1 MLSTSTILLSFEA
14 LLLCSLV
21 LVIHS
26 VRNNYSLAPFY
37 ALLGGI
43 SVLMWWSL
51 EHQVMINFNQWELH
65 FASILFSILL
75 IGIFIL
81 YVLDSPFAARMGVF
95 SILLISLIFWLITI
109 SADLPFLMQTTIF
122 ESGWIYSILIILN
135 IIDFILMAIAW
146 EALSHYFPQ
155 IFIIIRIFLVLFSIM
170 VFDNTIFITTAFNI
184 FPHYRNL
191 LESSIF
197 ESLIIASCISPI
209 LVLYLNN
216 QKKKY
221 HLTNFQHYP
230 IWSILKRN
238 SKMSKQLL
246 LAHEKIKYYEEVE
259 HTLKM
264 SEARYHQ
271 MFETN
276 QAIKLVINPKSGKI
290 IEANQSAIKFYG
302 YPKEKLLTLKITDI
316 NMLSP
321 TQVAKEMLKAEH
333 EERLH
338 FNFRHRLA
346 SGEIRDVEV
355 YSGPLETPDGML
367 LYSIVHDVT
376 NRTMVEKV
384 LYQKNAYLNSILRAS
399 QELAII
405 ATDLTFK
412 INYYNSAAEQLF
424 NSSVKSIL
432 KQSFIETH
440 CHLFNAA
447 NLFLQAYPAIEQN
460 NEYKTITSWQEN
472 YSTRHIE
479 WRIAGIRDDESILI
493 GYLLIAHDISERK
506 HLEQDLKLAATAFE
520 TFEAIVITDNQNRI
534 LRVNRAFSEIT
545 GYNLEEVRGKTPK
558 VLRSNWHDVNF
569 YRDMWKSLKDKGH
582 WQGEIYNKRK
592 NGEVYPEWLT
602 ITVVKNNQ
610 QEVTHHVATFL
621 DLTERKKQ
629 EAKIHYL
636 AYHDSLTSLPNRA
649 AILEQLKRE
658 LNRTLQ
664 NSYFGALLFLD
675 LDRFKNINDSLGHAA
690 GDHLLIE
697 VAQRLRKVIHEENMV
712 GRLSGDEF
720 VIILSD
726 LAEDKYAATTHAQ
739 LIAERLR
746 VDISQPYLIDE
757 HEFYI
762 SVSIGIT
769 LFPDKDSHEGDLLRQ
784 ADTAMYQAKL
794 QKRSGIQ
801 IYLPAMQTAALER
814 LALENDLHQAL
825 KKNELLLYFQPQM
838 DLNSRELI
846 GAEALVRWL
855 HPKRGMLNP
864 AYFIQVAEDSGLIF
878 QLGQWVLQMAC
889 WQNREWQKQGL
900 EIVPIAINL
909 SAAQFRQPN
918 LPDTIL
924 QCLHKNQLDA
934 NYLGLEVTESLLMED
949 VDSILLTL
957 QSLKKMGIQLAIDD
971 FGTGYSSL
979 SYLKRF
985 PVDKIKIDQSFV
997 RDILVDP
1004 DDAAITST
1012 IITMAKSLNLKTIA
1026 EGVESQEQYNFLKS
1040 RECDEIQGYYYSR
1053 PLPAQTFVTM
1063 LKPNA

>member
-1 MLSTSTILLSFEA
+1 MLSTGTISLSIEELL
-14 LLLCSLV
+14 
-21 LVIHS
+21 
-26 VRNNYSLAPFY
+26 
-37 ALLGGI
+37 
-43 SVLMWWSL
+43 
-51 EHQVMINFNQWELH
+51 
-65 FASILFSILL
+65 LFSIVLVVC
-75 IGIFIL
+75 
-81 YVLDSPFAARMGVF
+81 YVLNNK
-95 SILLISLIFWLITI
+95 SIS
-109 SADLPFLMQTTIF
+109 
-122 ESGWIYSILIILN
+122 
-135 IIDFILMAIAW
+135 
-146 EALSHYFPQ
+146 
-155 IFIIIRIFLVLFSIM
+155 
-170 VFDNTIFITTAFNI
+170 
-184 FPHYRNL
+184 
-191 LESSIF
+191 
-197 ESLIIASCISPI
+197 
-209 LVLYLNN
+209 
-216 QKKKY
+216 KKK
-221 HLTNFQHYP
+221 LFEA
-230 IWSILKRN
+230 
-238 SKMSKQLL
+238 KQLI
-246 LAHEKIKYYEEVE
+246 EKYQKMEQV
-259 HTLKM
+259 LKIN
-264 SEARYHQ
+264 EARYHQ

-276 QAIKLVINPKSGKI
+276 QAIKLVIDPKNGKI
-290 IEANQSAIKFYG
+290 LEANQSAIKFYG
-302 YPKEKLLTLKITDI
+302 YPKEKLLSLKITDI
-316 NMLSP
+316 NILSVLQ
-321 TQVAKEMLKAEH
+321 TEKEMLKAKN

-338 FNFRHRLA
+338 FNFKHRLA
-346 SGEIRDVEV
+346 TGEIRDVEV
-355 YSGPLETPDGML
+355 YSGPIETPEGTL
-367 LYSIVHDVT
+367 LYSIIHDVT
-376 NRTMVEKV
+376 NRSMIEKA

-399 QELAII
+399 QEVAII
-405 ATDLTFK
+405 ATDLNFK
-412 INYYNSAAEQLF
+412 INYYNNAAEQLF
-424 NSSVKSIL
+424 SRPVKQIL

-440 CHLFNAA
+440 SHLFNAA
-447 NLFLQAYPAIEQN
+447 HLLLQAFSSIEQN

-493 GYLLIAHDISERK
+493 GYLLIAHDISEVK

-520 TFEAIVITDNQNRI
+520 TFDAILITDKQNRI

-545 GYNLEEVRGKTPK
+545 GYNLEEVVGKTPR
-558 VLRSNWHDVNF
+558 VLRSNWHDASF
-569 YRDMWKSLKDKGH
+569 YREMWESLQEKGH

-592 NGEVYPEWLT
+592 NGEIYPEWLT

-636 AYHDSLTSLPNRA
+636 AYHDSLTNLPNRT

-658 LNRTLQ
+658 LNRTHHYNRL
-664 NSYFGALLFLD
+664 FGALLFLD

-690 GDHLLIE
+690 GDQLLIE
-697 VAQRLRKVIHEENMV
+697 VAQRLKKAIHEDNMV

-726 LAEDKYAATTHAQ
+726 LAEDKNAATTHAQ

-746 VDISQPYLIDE
+746 SDISQPYIVND

-769 LFPDKDSHEGDLLRQ
+769 LFPESGNTEGDLLRQ

-794 QKRSGIQ
+794 QKRTGIQ
-801 IYLPAMQTAALER
+801 IYLPSMQAAALER
-814 LALENDLHQAL
+814 LALENDLRQAL
-825 KKNELLLYFQPQM
+825 RKNELLLYFQPQM
-838 DLNSRELI
+838 ELNSKKLI

-864 AYFIQVAEDSGLIF
+864 AYFIPVAEDSGLIF

-900 EIVPIAINL
+900 NIVPIAINL

-918 LPDTIL
+918 LPDIIH
-924 QCLHKNQLDA
+924 QCLEKNQLDA

-957 QSLKKMGIQLAIDD
+957 HNLKKMGMQLAIDD

-1026 EGVESQEQYNFLKS
+1026 EGVESQEQYDFLMN

-1053 PLPAQTFVTM
+1053 PLSAQSFETTF
-1063 LKPNA
+1063 LKSAANA